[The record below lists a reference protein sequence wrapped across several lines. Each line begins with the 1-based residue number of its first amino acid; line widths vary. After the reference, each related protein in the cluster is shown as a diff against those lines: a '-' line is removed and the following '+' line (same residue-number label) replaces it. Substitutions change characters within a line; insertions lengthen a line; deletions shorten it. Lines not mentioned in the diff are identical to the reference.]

1 MRHWVNNY
9 SDTYFFRFFEK
20 NILFFFFFKQTTE
33 TRNFVGSW
41 ESEIVFISNFI
52 EHVVK

>member
-20 NILFFFFFKQTTE
+20 NILFFFLKQTTE

>member
-1 MRHWVNNY
+1 MRHQVNNY
-9 SDTYFFRFFEK
+9 SDKYFFRFLDK
-20 NILFFFFFKQTTE
+20 NILCFFFKQTTE